1 LKSAEMQ
8 HYNKVEYITYFTFV
22 HLLYAELL
30 FFKRVWHHT
39 TTVAVSV
46 EIVACL

>member
-30 FFKRVWHHT
+30 FFKECGIILR
-39 TTVAVSV
+39 
-46 EIVACL
+46 LLQFL